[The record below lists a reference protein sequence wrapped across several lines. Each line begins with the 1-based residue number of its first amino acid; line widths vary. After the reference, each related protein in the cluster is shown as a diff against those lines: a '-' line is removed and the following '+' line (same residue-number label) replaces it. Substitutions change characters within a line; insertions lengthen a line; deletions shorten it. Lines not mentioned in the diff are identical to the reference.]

1 MQSDE
6 APPKR
11 PLSAYFL
18 FVGQNRVAVKTANP
32 AFKSTQIV
40 QVTRAPALDCLP
52 LALLPSPLADPVCKL
67 MVRVY
72 GDQPA

>member
-1 MQSDE
+1 MPTISTITDPGFSCCNRGAEAVCADAQSDE
-6 APPKR
+6 SPPKR

-40 QVTRAPALDCLP
+40 QVTRAAAVD
-52 LALLPSPLADPVCKL
+52 
-67 MVRVY
+67 
-72 GDQPA
+72 